1 MSTENYMQN
10 PPGRETPGAL
20 DLGQALATRIYCAFY
35 IFYYVTPIVFAI
47 MSDTRL
53 GRYTTLNISA
63 ALVESTFP

>member
-10 PPGRETPGAL
+10 PPRSETPGAL

-63 ALVESTFP
+63 ALVESASP